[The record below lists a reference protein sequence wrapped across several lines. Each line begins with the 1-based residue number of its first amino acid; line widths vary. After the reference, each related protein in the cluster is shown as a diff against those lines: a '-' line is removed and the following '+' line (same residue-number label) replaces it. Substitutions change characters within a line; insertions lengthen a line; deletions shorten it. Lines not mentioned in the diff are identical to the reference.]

1 MKKLFLTAGVLTLSS
16 ACAAP
21 QPDYM
26 PVPAGLQR
34 DQQSMQSAP
43 ATPPPETIGAGA
55 VQMIKIGDS
64 KQSVLERLGSPNI
77 FSSTEDG
84 GELYIYDK
92 ISVSS
97 EAQVGYT
104 SRTSAAAVAQSSSRT
119 MMTTIYFDAA
129 GKVIDIKYRA
139 SRY

>member
-1 MKKLFLTAGVLTLSS
+1 MKKLFLTATALTLFT

-21 QPDYM
+21 QTDYM
-26 PVPAGLQR
+26 PVPAGIQR
-34 DQQSMQSAP
+34 DQQSVQSAP

-55 VQMIKIGDS
+55 VQMIKVGDS

-97 EAQVGYT
+97 EVQVGYT
-104 SRTSAAAVAQSSSRT
+104 GRNSAAGVAQRSSRT
-119 MMTTIYFDAA
+119 MMTTIYFDSAD
-129 GKVIDIKYRA
+129 KVVDVKYRA

>member
-1 MKKLFLTAGVLTLSS
+1 MKSQTFALVGMVFVT

-26 PVPAGLQR
+26 TVPAGIQR
-34 DQQSMQSAP
+34 DQQA
-43 ATPPPETIGAGA
+43 PPPETVGAGA
-55 VQMIKIGDS
+55 VQMIKVGDS

-92 ISVSS
+92 ISFSS

-104 SRTSAAAVAQSSSRT
+104 SRNSVAGVAQSSSRT

-129 GKVIDIKYRA
+129 GKVIDIKYRS